1 MKGCKTTTLVATLL
15 LTACAGPIQFERAV
29 GTGKY
34 PPLPMTAPIELA
46 KRVSDLP
53 PPTTVLGQLRLRP
66 THQSSPQG
74 KAEEDLLDAAG
85 HYGCDA
91 IAVVEEIRVDAK
103 GQKNKEG
110 PEYQWVAA
118 CVRTGKAEVVAMAAG
133 SRPEASPAER
143 ERQRLLAEAEQARKE
158 AERASARAEEK
169 ERQAQMALEAAE
181 KDRQRQAVA
190 TAELEKKHKEAE
202 EERRRREAEQAEREK
217 KRKEAEATDRAKKE
231 AEARQKKEAES
242 ADKERKKQQAAD
254 DKARK
259 DAEAKQKKQAEADE
273 KARKDAEAK
282 QKRDGEAAQKA
293 RAEAEAKQKREAEA
307 QKLAAEKAKKDG
319 DAQKQAAEKAKRDAE
334 AAEKAKKEAE
344 AADKAKR
351 EAEAKRA
358 EDAKRTADA
367 ERAKKEAEDRQREAE
382 KAEAEEKARAEA
394 EEKARRE
401 PDGKKGKQKVVD
413 WRPRYEAAQRDGGEA
428 AWLDALGVMP
438 DGDEADKAYES
449 LQKSAKAHATA
460 WLQLDPPQLA
470 ADEVDIAAPLDAAQV
485 KKDLTEADATTAR
498 FLAPREVVI
507 PWVLRNPTKQPV
519 VVEVHAGPMHTSRML
534 EAGGQA
540 SGNWR
545 TACVP
550 MGPPLRSKVGLVLQY
565 RYSCDLA
572 KTGAHLASVRPA
584 RRELAVDKRAA
595 ESETSPESLARVWSA
610 VPNTR
615 LADLQLAALNEGF
628 RKRAEDLSI
637 ITSKVTADKLVPGQP
652 TSIKVEFKST
662 ANRDVTAVFDVG
674 SGRDERL
681 LVPKRGAAE
690 VRLVVPAG
698 APTEVRI
705 KGLLPKLRAAD
716 WLVGDWV
723 FQGVHLVILPTDKGL
738 MAFALEPGAGE
749 DVPPRLWPMAVDVGG
764 SEANWQAELP
774 GLFAL
779 ALLADKTP
787 AACETR
793 CAVQMRARFIDQDQ
807 YILGAGR
814 VLVVEVQVADRK
826 GTFKLAADY

>member
-1 MKGCKTTTLVATLL
+1 MNGFKTIVLAATSLL
-15 LTACAGPIQFERAV
+15 AACAGPIQFERAV

-110 PEYQWVAA
+110 PDYQWVAA
-118 CVRTGKAEVVAMAAG
+118 CVRTGKAEVVALAAG
-133 SRPEASPAER
+133 ARPEGSPAER
-143 ERQRLLAEAEQARKE
+143 ERQRLLSEAEQARKE
-158 AERASARAEEK
+158 AERASSRAEDK
-169 ERQAQMALEAAE
+169 ERQAQLALEAAE

-190 TAELEKKHKEAE
+190 AAELEKKHKEAE

-217 KRKEAEATDRAKKE
+217 KRKEAEATDKAKKENEARLKKE
-231 AEARQKKEAES
+231 AEAAE
-242 ADKERKKQQAAD
+242 KERKKQQAAEE
-254 DKARK
+254 KARK
-259 DAEAKQKKQAEADE
+259 EAEAKQKKQAEADE
-273 KARKDAEAK
+273 KARKEAEAK
-282 QKRDGEAAQKA
+282 RKKEGDAAQKA
-293 RAEAEAKQKREAEA
+293 RADAEAKQKREAETQKQASEKAKRDGEA
-307 QKLAAEKAKKDG
+307 QKLAAERAKK
-319 DAQKQAAEKAKRDAE
+319 DAE

-344 AADKAKR
+344 AADRAKR
-351 EAEAKRA
+351 DAEAKRA
-358 EDAKRTADA
+358 EEAKRAADA

-401 PDGKKGKQKVVD
+401 PEGKKGKQKVVD

-428 AWLDALGVMP
+428 AWLEALGVMP
-438 DGDEADKAYES
+438 DGDEADKGYEA
-449 LQKSAKAHATA
+449 LQKAAKAHANA
-460 WLQLDPPQLA
+460 WLQLEPAQLA

-485 KKDLTEADATTAR
+485 KKDLGEADATTAR
-498 FLAPREVVI
+498 FLAPREVII
-507 PWVLRNPTKQPV
+507 PWVLKNPTKQPV
-519 VVEVHAGPMHTSRML
+519 VVEVHAGPQHMSRAL
-534 EAGGQA
+534 EPGGQA
-540 SGNWR
+540 SGSWR
-545 TACVP
+545 TACSP
-550 MGPPLRSKVGLVLQY
+550 LGPPLRSKVGLVLQY

-584 RRELAVDKRAA
+584 RRELAVDKRAVD
-595 ESETSPESLARVWSA
+595 SETSPEALAKVWSA

-615 LADLQLAALNEGF
+615 LADLQLLALNEGF
-628 RKRAEDLSI
+628 RKRAEDLSVL
-637 ITSKVTADKLVPGQP
+637 TSKVTAEKLVPGQP
-652 TSIKVEFKST
+652 VSIKVELRST

-674 SGRDERL
+674 GGRDERL
-681 LVPKRGAAE
+681 LVPKRGLAE

-698 APTEVRI
+698 APTDVRI

-749 DVPPRLWPMAVDVGG
+749 DVPPRLWPMAVDVG
-764 SEANWQAELP
+764 SSDATWQGELP

-787 AACETR
+787 AACESR
-793 CAVQMRARFIDQDQ
+793 CSVQMRARFIDQDQ

-814 VLVVEVQVADRK
+814 VLILDVQVADRK
-826 GTFKLAADY
+826 GSFKLAADY